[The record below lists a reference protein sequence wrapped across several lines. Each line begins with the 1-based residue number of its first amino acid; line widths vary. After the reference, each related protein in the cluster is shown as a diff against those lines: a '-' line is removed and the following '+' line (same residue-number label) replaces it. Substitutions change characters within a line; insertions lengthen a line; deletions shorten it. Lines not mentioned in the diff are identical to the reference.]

1 MKMIRVIALLAVMG
15 AGLLTAASAHA
26 AEKRPVDWVD
36 PLIGTEG
43 SRWFFFSSA
52 CRPFGMVNL
61 SPDTGVGG
69 AWGSGYLY
77 GHEFIHGMSH
87 VHAWQLSG
95 VPVMPTVGEFKGHK
109 GSEKYG
115 SRFSHERETVRPG
128 HHSVFLEDYKIRAE
142 LTSTDRVGF
151 HRYTFPEA
159 KDAYLVFN
167 LGARLGP
174 SGMDN
179 AMARKVSDTE
189 IEGSVVNSPTRR
201 RPKPTPVFFVARL
214 DKPFQ
219 EFGGWKGLKVE
230 EDIDRIE
237 GKNSG
242 AYLRFSTNEQE
253 TVLLKVA
260 ISYCS
265 IEQARLNL
273 ESELGHWDFDR
284 VTAESEEV
292 WNKWLSRIKVEGG
305 TPRQMTKFYTDLWHA
320 LQGRRKTSDVNGK
333 YADMTGEEM
342 VVRQI
347 PLDGNGR
354 PLYNHYNSDAFWG
367 AQWSISLLWSLA
379 YPDVMS
385 EFVNSLIDMYENGGL
400 IPRGPSGGNYTF
412 VMTSATSTPFIAAAY
427 QKGIRDFDVETAYEG
442 MKKNHLPGGLMSKA
456 GYEHGSNRG
465 GGIEYYME
473 RGYVP
478 VGIMA
483 NAFHVAGAGQ
493 TLEYAYQDWCLA
505 QTAKELGRQDDYRRF
520 TDRSMNY
527 KNLYDENTG
536 YMRPRTL
543 LGTWMWPFSPRWRY
557 GWVES
562 NAIQSTWFV
571 PHDVAGLIELMGGQ
585 EKFNK
590 RLVELF
596 EEGREYD
603 FAASHNDYST
613 GLNFGNQPAMQV
625 AHLFNYSGAPW
636 LSQKWVRQVHK
647 QTFSG
652 TAPGSGYPDDEDQ
665 GIIGSLSA
673 LMAIGLFDVQG
684 GCNDRPNW
692 QITTPL
698 FDKITI
704 TLHPEYYDGEKF
716 VIETFNNKPD
726 NIYIRSAELDGR
738 DLNKAWFYHDE
749 LVKGGKLELELGPE
763 PDRQWWTGPPPPS
776 R

>member
-1 MKMIRVIALLAVMG
+1 MRTVRIAAFATLVFVFFSG
-15 AGLLTAASAHA
+15 ALFAG
-26 AEKRPVDWVD
+26 EKRPVEWVD
-36 PLIGTEG
+36 PLIGTAD

-77 GHEFIHGMSH
+77 GREFIHGMSH
-87 VHAWQLSG
+87 VHAWQLAG

-109 GSEKYG
+109 GSDKYG
-115 SRFSHERETVRPG
+115 SRFSHQRETVRPG
-128 HHSVFLEDYKIRAE
+128 YHSVFLEDYNVRAE

-151 HRYTFPEA
+151 HRYTFPKA
-159 KDAYLVFN
+159 KEAYLVFN

-174 SGMDN
+174 SGMDD

-189 IEGSVVNSPTRR
+189 IEGFVVNSPTRR

-219 EFGGWKGLKVE
+219 EFGGWKRFKVE
-230 EDIDRIE
+230 KDIERTE

-242 AYLRFSTNEQE
+242 AYLRFSTGGKE

-265 IEQARLNL
+265 IKQARLNL

-284 VTAESEEV
+284 VVAESEEV

-347 PLDGNGR
+347 PLDETGK

-367 AQWSISLLWSLA
+367 AQWSLSLLWSLA

-385 EFVNSLIDMYENGGL
+385 EFVNSLTDMYENGGL

-427 QKGIRDFDVETAYEG
+427 QKGIRDFEVETAYEG

-483 NAFHVAGAGQ
+483 NAFHVSGAGQ

-505 QTAKELGRQDDYRRF
+505 QTAKELGRRDDYRRF
-520 TDRSMNY
+520 MDRSMNY
-527 KNLYDENTG
+527 KNLYDESTG
-536 YMRPRTL
+536 YMRPKTL

-571 PHDVAGLIELMGGQ
+571 PHDVAGLIELMGGD
-585 EKFNK
+585 ENFNK
-590 RLVELF
+590 RLVEIF

-647 QTFSG
+647 QAFSG
-652 TAPGSGYPDDEDQ
+652 TAPDSGYPDDEDQ
-665 GIIGSLSA
+665 GIIGALSA

-698 FDKITI
+698 FDKVTI
-704 TLHPEYYDGEKF
+704 SLHPEYYDGEEF
-716 VIETFNNKPD
+716 IIETRD
-726 NIYIRSAELDGR
+726 NEAGNMYIQSARLDGK

-749 LVKGGKLELELGPE
+749 LVKGGKLEFDLGPG
-763 PDRQWWTGPPPPS
+763 PARQWWTGPPPS

>member
-1 MKMIRVIALLAVMG
+1 MKTDRTVALVVTLVFLLLSAVPAV
-15 AGLLTAASAHA
+15 AGD
-26 AEKRPVDWVD
+26 KRPVDWVD
-36 PLIGTEG
+36 PSIGTSD

-77 GHEFIHGMSH
+77 NREFIHGMSH

-95 VPVMPTVGEFKGHK
+95 VPVMPATGEFQGHK
-109 GSEKYG
+109 GSDRYG
-115 SRFSHERETVRPG
+115 SAFSHDRETVRPG
-128 HHSVFLEDYKIRAE
+128 YHSVFLKDYGIRAE

-151 HRYTFPEA
+151 HRYTFPKA
-159 KDAYLVFN
+159 KNAYLIFD
-167 LGARLGP
+167 LGAKLGP
-174 SGMDN
+174 SDMDG

-189 IEGSVVNSPTRR
+189 IEGYVINAPTRR

-214 DKPFQ
+214 NKPFQ
-219 EFGGWKGLKVE
+219 EMGGWKGLKAE
-230 EDIDRIE
+230 KDIDRIE

-242 AYLRFSTNEQE
+242 AYLGFSTSKGEKI
-253 TVLLKVA
+253 LLKVA

-265 IEQARLNL
+265 TEQARLNL
-273 ESELGHWDFDR
+273 ETELPHWDFDR
-284 VTAESEEV
+284 VVRESEET
-292 WNKWLSRIKVEGG
+292 WNQWLSRIKVKGG
-305 TPRQMTKFYTDLWHA
+305 TPEQMTKFYTDLWHA
-320 LQGRRKTSDVNGK
+320 LLGRRKVSDVNGK
-333 YADMTGEEM
+333 YADMTGEKRK
-342 VVRQI
+342 VRQI
-347 PLDGNGR
+347 PLDDSGEPR
-354 PLYNHYNSDAFWG
+354 YHHYNSDAFWG

-385 EFVNSLIDMYENGGL
+385 GFVNSLVDMYKDGGL

-427 QKGIRDFDVETAYEG
+427 QKGIRDFDLKAAYQG

-456 GYEHGSNRG
+456 GYEHGSTRG

-478 VGIMA
+478 VGIIA
-483 NAFHVAGAGQ
+483 NAFHLSGAGQ

-505 QTAKELGRQDDYRRF
+505 QVAHELGKKEDYQRF
-520 TDRSMNY
+520 MDRSGNY
-527 KNLYDENTG
+527 RNLYDENTG
-536 YMRPRTL
+536 YMRPKTL
-543 LGTWMWPFSPRWRY
+543 LGTWLYPFSPRWRY
-557 GWVES
+557 GWVEA

-571 PHDVAGLIELMGGQ
+571 PHDLAGLIELMDGR
-585 EKFNK
+585 KSFND

-596 EEGREYD
+596 EKGREYD

-636 LSQKWVRQVHK
+636 LSQKWVRKVHE
-647 QTFSG
+647 QAFSG
-652 TAPGSGYPDDEDQ
+652 TTPDSGYPDDEDQ

-684 GCNDRPNW
+684 GCHDRPHW
-692 QITTPL
+692 QITTSL
-698 FDKITI
+698 FDKVTI
-704 TLHPEYYDGEKF
+704 RLHPDYYAGG
-716 VIETFNNKPD
+716 TFTIKTRNNNPD
-726 NIYIRSAELDGR
+726 NIYIRSAMLDGETL
-738 DLNKAWFYHDE
+738 D
-749 LVKGGKLELELGPE
+749 
-763 PDRQWWTGPPPPS
+763 
-776 R
+776 